1 MAYRRKTTPRK
12 TAPVRR
18 RRRMGASVT
27 AASTKAAVTI
37 AVKGAVGGAAAA
49 VLTNTVGKMLPA
61 NLAPWTGLL
70 GSVATSLFLKQ
81 PEVAAGMAAY
91 SGVKVASSLPG
102 VGSLMAGYGAESNM
116 YLQGYET
123 PGMAG
128 SGIYASNYSLA
139 GYEVPGL

>member
-1 MAYRRKTTPRK
+1 
-12 TAPVRR
+12 
-18 RRRMGASVT
+18 
-27 AASTKAAVTI
+27 
-37 AVKGAVGGAAAA
+37 
-49 VLTNTVGKMLPA
+49 
-61 NLAPWTGLL
+61 
-70 GSVATSLFLKQ
+70 
-81 PEVAAGMAAY
+81 
-91 SGVKVASSLPG
+91 VKVASSLPG